1 MGKSTLLNIITNKIN
16 SDSGSIDIG
25 TTVNIAYFSQHSE
38 DMDPNL
44 RAIEYIRRNS
54 RIYNHSR

>member
-16 SDSGSIDIG
+16 PDNGSIDIG

-38 DMDPNL
+38 DMDP
-44 RAIEYIRRNS
+44 I
-54 RIYNHSR
+54 